1 MFIKVFFALFDVYF
15 SQSFVIM
22 SPLSFAGKVA
32 IITGAGGA
40 LGKSYALDLA
50 KRGCSLVVND
60 VGALVTGE
68 ANSNTG
74 KLPSSAGITCRV
86 RITFSSSF

>member
-1 MFIKVFFALFDVYF
+1 
-15 SQSFVIM
+15 M
-22 SPLSFAGKVA
+22 SSLSFAGKVA

-68 ANSNTG
+68 ANANAT
-74 KLPSSAGITCRV
+74 KQPSSAGIV
-86 RITFSSSF
+86 A